1 MFPATHENSRRRRL
15 AGEGPR
21 CIQPSAAIPVVGL
34 WLVYALS
41 CANKPPEAHSTRA
54 RARSAAPVAACMR
67 HRLRLL
73 SLPPKQLRRPE
84 RLALRVS
91 APVAQ
96 PLSRYCTPVAAPGRK
111 TARQG
116 AQRNARR
123 NMHQTQI
130 ALMLSPTQT
139 AAAPRAPRAARFSDR
154 FAPLWAS
161 IVLPSPSR
169 RIEGAPGRAAQL
181 LAAGTTSI
189 MAILP
194 GFSFGNR
201 VR

>member
-1 MFPATHENSRRRRL
+1 MGLYHTPFAT
-15 AGEGPR
+15 
-21 CIQPSAAIPVVGL
+21 
-34 WLVYALS
+34 
-41 CANKPPEAHSTRA
+41 
-54 RARSAAPVAACMR
+54 
-67 HRLRLL
+67 
-73 SLPPKQLRRPE
+73 
-84 RLALRVS
+84 
-91 APVAQ
+91 
-96 PLSRYCTPVAAPGRK
+96 PGRWPE
-111 TARQG
+111 RQG

-130 ALMLSPTQT
+130 AVMLSPTQT

-161 IVLPSPSR
+161 TVLPSPSR

-194 GFSFGNR
+194 GLDFLSEIASGKRSEDLPSRDPRPDWPYSAVDIWLKLGHTVFGRLEGSKSAAARHGAHPPFSCIGCQPITIVPIAAPAFAPPFASAL
-201 VR
+201 

>member
-1 MFPATHENSRRRRL
+1 MHETQIAIALSHPSSCG
-15 AGEGPR
+15 A
-21 CIQPSAAIPVVGL
+21 PSA
-34 WLVYALS
+34 S
-41 CANKPPEAHSTRA
+41 RCAFQRPLRGPWASTIHHSPRQGDGPSA
-54 RARSAAPVAACMR
+54 RARSATPAATCTR
-67 HRLRLL
+67 RRLL
-73 SLPPKQLRRPE
+73 SPTRAAVAPRAPRAARFSA
-84 RLALRVS
+84 RLATIL
-91 APVAQ
+91 Q